1 MNMFQT
7 ILNNYDVFC
16 DIEKI
21 NKSYITKT
29 GEFNNIKYEYLDYG
43 SQQCIKNIHSTDPY
57 DYLMFL
63 NR

>member
-21 NKSYITKT
+21 NKSCIAKT

-43 SQQCIKNIHSTDPY
+43 GKQCVKNIYSTNPY

>member
-1 MNMFQT
+1 MFQT
-7 ILNNYDVFC
+7 ILNAYDVFC

-21 NKSYITKT
+21 NKSYAVKT
-29 GEFNNIKYEYLDYG
+29 GKFNDIKYDYLDYG
-43 SQQCIKNIHSTDPY
+43 NQQCIKNIHSTDPY